1 MLSPIESVS
10 HLDGPYQEIAGDQ
23 KGEIASRGWSE
34 DATDNGGLI
43 TTRDCGGDIYFGGRV
58 VEELNGD
65 PGEGSGSCIPE
76 HLKEWEIEDDL
87 SFTENPRLS
96 WLIGGWKSRDGSPQ
110 ALWRRMLISPHD
122 VDKEATEG
130 YREKNE
136 TGSVNHR
143 IVSLSSE
150 SIRSSLQLE
159 HNAGVFFHGNLKG
172 GRTAPIVESQRNGG
186 GFSRG

>member
-23 KGEIASRGWSE
+23 KGEISSRGGGE

-43 TTRDCGGDIYFGGRV
+43 TTRDCGRDIYFGGRV
-58 VEELNGD
+58 IEKLNGD

-76 HLKEWEIEDDL
+76 GLKEWEIEDDL

-96 WLIGGWKSRDGSPQ
+96 WLIGGWKSRDGLPQ
-110 ALWRRMLISPHD
+110 ALWCRMLISPHD
-122 VDKEATEG
+122 LDNEATEG
-130 YREKNE
+130 CREKNE

-143 IVSLSSE
+143 IVSLFPNPYDPASNWNTTRAYSSMA
-150 SIRSSLQLE
+150 I
-159 HNAGVFFHGNLKG
+159 
-172 GRTAPIVESQRNGG
+172 
-186 GFSRG
+186 